1 MCSRLG
7 LVSTD
12 SRALAVWGDTRAGT
26 RASSKQD
33 LGRAVV
39 AFSDPPQI
47 SGALK
52 WLLLIGGIA
61 VLLAGV
67 GLLVVGFLWRGA
79 GRRSPGGGGWLAR
92 GSGARRDGQRLVGAA
107 ARTPTP

>member
-47 SGALK
+47 SGALR

-79 GRRSPGGGGWLAR
+79 GAPITRWRRTG
-92 GSGARRDGQRLVGAA
+92 
-107 ARTPTP
+107 